1 MLLSAN
7 WARGTTLLL
16 LGELLSATEHLEQAL
31 AAFDLRE
38 PLSSALEAWRLSSL
52 FFLLYGLARLGYP
65 DRARVRLRQMLEVAQ
80 RSSAP
85 YVLAQA
91 RNFAALH
98 HLARG
103 DATSAQKY
111 AEETMALTEEMGLV
125 SLEQWQPP
133 VMAPL

>member
-1 MLLSAN
+1 
-7 WARGTTLLL
+7 LL
-16 LGELLSATEHLEQAL
+16 LGELVSANEHLEQAL
-31 AAFDLRE
+31 AAFDLRQ
-38 PLSSALEAWRLSSL
+38 PLSSALEAWRLSAL
-52 FFLLYGLARLGYP
+52 FFRLYGLARLGYP

-91 RNFAALH
+91 SNFAALH

-111 AEETMALTEEMGLV
+111 AEETMALTEEMGLL
-125 SLEQWQPP
+125 SLEPWQPP